1 MFFTVILKMG
11 LDSPTSS
18 IGNWALVRFVKNPP
32 KTDENLSKTGQN
44 WVEPGIGGKN
54 SFCLSPV

>member
-1 MFFTVILKMG
+1 MG

-18 IGNWALVRFVKNPP
+18 IGSWALVRFVKNRP

-44 WVEPGIGGKN
+44 WVEPGIGGRN